1 MQERRLGNSD
11 LEVSAIGHGCMGMSC
26 GNGPPEDKREMTSLL
41 HAAVERGGSRR
52 RFLKGVAGV
61 GASAV
66 ASAHLSVEQTLAA
79 AAPTFP
85 TITLGKTGQV
95 VSRLGM
101 GTSWDVTPGFLQLML
116 ASGISYIDT
125 AEAYERGKCEKTIGE
140 VLARTGKR
148 KDVYIVTKTGSYRAA
163 QAAEPDYAGFRDR
176 KVEGPEAA
184 RFFEQRLVQS
194 LERLQTDYVDS
205 YYMHG
210 MTGSQIGLLT
220 EPAVKAAFAAL
231 KKSGKIR
238 FCGVSCHDARL
249 PEVVEA
255 AAACGWIDQ
264 IMIQYNYRTMTSDAV
279 RRAVDA
285 ASKANLG
292 IVAMKTQGGAGEFK
306 GDPSK
311 LSPRFNELT
320 AGGIKK
326 EQAAI
331 KAVFADERIQV
342 VVSEMTNRDEL
353 RENTAATREPL
364 TPKQSRALEE
374 YRAKTAHLYCHGCGH
389 LCETA
394 AKGVPVATVLRY
406 LRYYEV
412 YGKRQQA
419 RELYQ
424 ALPPEARDLAMADLA
439 AAEAACPHGLAVN
452 QLVQIADRRLS

>member
-1 MQERRLGNSD
+1 MEGS
-11 LEVSAIGHGCMGMSC
+11 HGTC
-26 GNGPPEDKREMTSLL
+26 
-41 HAAVERGGSRR
+41 GGSRR
-52 RFLKGVAGV
+52 RFLKTAAATGAGAALV
-61 GASAV
+61 SADM
-66 ASAHLSVEQTLAA
+66 ALAA

-101 GTSWDVTPGFLQLML
+101 GTSWDVEPSFVQLML
-116 ASGISYIDT
+116 AAGVTYIDT
-125 AEAYERGKCEKTIGE
+125 AESYEKGKSEQTIGE
-140 VLARTGKR
+140 VLERTGKR
-148 KDVYIVTKTGSYRAA
+148 KDVYLVTKNSSYR
-163 QAAEPDYAGFRDR
+163 
-176 KVEGPEAA
+176 KVQGPEAA
-184 RFFEQRLVQS
+184 KIFETKLVAS
-194 LERLQTDYVDS
+194 MEKLRTDYIDS
-205 YYMHG
+205 YYLHG
-210 MTGSQIGLLT
+210 MTGEQIGLLT
-220 EPAVKAAFAAL
+220 EPSVKAAFEAL

-238 FCGVSCHDARL
+238 FCGLSCHDKRL

-255 AAACGWIDQ
+255 AAACGWLDQ
-264 IMIQYNYRTMTSDAV
+264 IMIQFNYRTMNSDDV

-292 IVAMKTQGGAGEFK
+292 IVAMKTQGGAGSFK
-306 GDPSK
+306 EVDAAPK
-311 LSPRFNELT
+311 FNEFR
-320 AGGIKK
+320 AAGIKK

-342 VVSEMTNRDEL
+342 VVSEMTNRDQL
-353 RENTAATREPL
+353 RENSAATREPL
-364 TPKQSRALEE
+364 TPKQSRLLEE
-374 YRAKTAHLYCHGCGH
+374 HRQKTAHLYCHGCGH

-424 ALPPEARDLAMADLA
+424 ALPPAARDLAMADLA
-439 AAEAACPHGLAVN
+439 AAEAACPHGLAVS